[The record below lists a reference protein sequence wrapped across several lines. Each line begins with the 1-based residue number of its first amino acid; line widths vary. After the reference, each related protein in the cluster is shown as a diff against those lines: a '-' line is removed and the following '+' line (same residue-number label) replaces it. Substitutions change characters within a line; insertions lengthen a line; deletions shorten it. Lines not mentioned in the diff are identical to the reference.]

1 MPGNKKEKCDRCNK
15 LKLDLELCGDDR
27 LCRRCEV
34 DNAVEFT
41 KIQLK
46 RNALHSTGE
55 GDCDDDVC
63 SDKISVVAPN
73 STCQAPCPVCAAQFG
88 KLQEQLSEVW
98 NAHNKLAKEV
108 AEFKRSSAMDAAV
121 SMTRSND
128 HVKLSS
134 EISEIKAAVTH
145 MMEDQGADKSW
156 WNSNRPTTT
165 LTVTNGSTNSRNYK
179 SQNPLVSVHAE
190 LADVQRRKCNVV
202 VSGLPVVEGVTDCDQ
217 FTQLCEENLSVKP
230 SIIREQCRRL
240 GAPTRDRDRPRLFL
254 VVLRNE
260 ESATELLSAAK
271 DFRKSADI
279 YIQQNMYVNR
289 DLTPAEAEL
298 AFKQR
303 EERRRR
309 LLNQNSKQSGTV
321 TASAAVTTATGTPL
335 SSLADEFIP
344 IGSQVTNSTN
354 QLQNC
359 S

>member
-190 LADVQRRKCNVV
+190 LLMYR
-202 VSGLPVVEGVTDCDQ
+202 
-217 FTQLCEENLSVKP
+217 
-230 SIIREQCRRL
+230 
-240 GAPTRDRDRPRLFL
+240 
-254 VVLRNE
+254 E
-260 ESATELLSAAK
+260 ESVMSLSLVYLLWKVSPTVISLLSC
-271 DFRKSADI
+271 
-279 YIQQNMYVNR
+279 V
-289 DLTPAEAEL
+289 
-298 AFKQR
+298 
-303 EERRRR
+303 RRTY
-309 LLNQNSKQSGTV
+309 L
-321 TASAAVTTATGTPL
+321 
-335 SSLADEFIP
+335 
-344 IGSQVTNSTN
+344 
-354 QLQNC
+354 
-359 S
+359 